1 MTMLEKILGTSWALE
16 AFQSADKAGNVNFPL
31 GEEAK
36 GVIIFTNEQRM
47 AVQIMAANREEEV
60 SEEILDSMNTDAEKE
75 MAKLGYHAYSG
86 PFDFDEEKAHLT
98 THVDMS
104 AVATY
109 VGSDQ
114 TRSAKIE
121 GDTLYLSNVEH
132 PERKLVWKKIKA

>member
-1 MTMLEKILGTSWALE
+1 MDFGNFSICR
-16 AFQSADKAGNVNFPL
+16 QSGGNVNFPL

-114 TRSAKIE
+114 TRSAKLKEI
-121 GDTLYLSNVEH
+121 LYIYLMWSTPLNEN
-132 PERKLVWKKIKA
+132 